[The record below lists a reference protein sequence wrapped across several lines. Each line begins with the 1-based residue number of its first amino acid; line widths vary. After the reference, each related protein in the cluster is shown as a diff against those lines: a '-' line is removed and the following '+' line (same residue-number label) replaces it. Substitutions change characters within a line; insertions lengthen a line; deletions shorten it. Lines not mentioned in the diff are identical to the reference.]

1 MRISFRLLALV
12 IGTFLVSC
20 QQEQTLFELK
30 SPEKTGITFANQI
43 VESDSFNI
51 LTDEYIFNGGGV
63 ATADFD
69 NNGLPDLF
77 FTGNQVANRLYL
89 NQGEFSFQD
98 VSEEA
103 GILAADKWCTGAVVV
118 DINQDGWAD
127 IYVAA
132 AMKKGPGERNNLLF
146 VNQGK
151 DAQGNISFKE
161 MASQYGIADPG
172 NSMGAAFLDYDL
184 DGDLDLYVL
193 NNEQLAA
200 KPTNFR
206 AKVTDGSA
214 INNDSF
220 YRNNGDGTFS
230 NVTLEAGITYE
241 GFGLGL
247 AIGDVNN
254 DGWPDIHVSNDY
266 ITNDILYINNQN
278 GTFTNQ
284 TKDLLRHQS
293 QFSMG
298 SDMSDVNNDGL
309 PDLITID
316 MLGEDS
322 YRKKN
327 HYWQKCV
334 PNLPQQRG
342 IWLRVPVCAQHASY
356 Q

>member
-1 MRISFRLLALV
+1 MRTPSLLLAVL
-12 IGTFLVSC
+12 FAAHLVSC

-30 SPEKTGITFANQI
+30 SPEETGITFANQI

-69 NNGLPDLF
+69 QNGLPDLF

-89 NQGEFSFQD
+89 NEGEFSFAD
-98 VSEEA
+98 VSEQA
-103 GILAADKWCTGAVVV
+103 GILAENRWCTGSVVV
-118 DINQDGWAD
+118 DINQDGWPD
-127 IYVAA
+127 IYVAT
-132 AMKKGPGERNNLLF
+132 AMKKGPGERDNLLF

-151 DAQGNISFKE
+151 DAQGNLSFKE

-206 AKVTDGSA
+206 AKVIDGSA

-220 YRNNGDGTFS
+220 YRNNGDGTFT

-254 DGWPDIHVSNDY
+254 DGWPDIYVSNDY

-284 TKDLLRHQS
+284 TKDFLRHQS
-293 QFSMG
+293 QFPWALICP
-298 SDMSDVNNDGL
+298 MSTTTDFPISSPLTCSARIATARKL
-309 PDLITID
+309 PSARMCTKLT
-316 MLGEDS
+316 S
-322 YRKKN
+322 TTR
-327 HYWQKCV
+327 V
-334 PNLPQQRG
+334 
-342 IWLRVPVCAQHASY
+342 WL
-356 Q
+356 